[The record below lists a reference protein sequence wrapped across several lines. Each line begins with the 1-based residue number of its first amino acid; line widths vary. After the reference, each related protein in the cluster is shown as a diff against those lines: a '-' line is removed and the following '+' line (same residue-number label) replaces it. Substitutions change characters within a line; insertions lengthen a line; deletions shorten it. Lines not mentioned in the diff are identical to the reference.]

1 MKKDLFKGVA
11 LGCALT
17 ICMGSAI
24 AVNAEAIRKEIY
36 AVYDNIR
43 IVVNGKEVTPKD
55 ANGNVV
61 EPFVYEGTTYLPVR
75 AISNALG
82 EDIDWDGDTKTVYI
96 GGKADKEDVPMDK
109 LKPISGDAFTT
120 DASYNKTTH
129 RGETLITQN
138 VMQYYSRVGGNNYDS
153 EATFV
158 LNGEYKE
165 LTGFL
170 IVPDSEANRTT
181 TITFTN
187 VDTGEIIDKFTT
199 KHGEKPLK
207 VTVDV
212 IGIDRLKINCA
223 SGGRFYNAYLTPIS
237 AK

>member
-1 MKKDLFKGVA
+1 MKKDLFKGIA

-17 ICMGSAI
+17 ICIGSAI

-43 IVVNGKEVTPKD
+43 IIVRGKEVTPKD
-55 ANGNVV
+55 GNGNIV

-82 EDIDWDGDTKTVYI
+82 EDVDWDGDTNTVYI
-96 GGKADKEDVPMDK
+96 GGKVAKEDVPMDT
-109 LKPISGDAFTT
+109 LKPLEGKCEFTT
-120 DASYNKTTH
+120 DALYNNAYEH
-129 RGETLITQN
+129 RGEKLITQN
-138 VMQYYSRVGGNNYDS
+138 VMKRFPKYGYSR
-153 EATFV
+153 ATFV

-165 LTGFL
+165 LNGFL
-170 IVPDSEANRTT
+170 IVPDMYPNYET

-187 VDTGEIIDKFTT
+187 VDTGEIIEKFTT

-212 IGIDRLKINCA
+212 LGIDRLKIETKFE
-223 SGGRFYNAYLTPIS
+223 SYGVFYNAYLTPIS
-237 AK
+237 AE